1 MSGIAA
7 LALAAAKADAPAA
20 KHRRGKAGERYGLK
34 KAQKYRPGT
43 QALRAIRRYQKTTEL
58 LIRRL
63 PFQRLVREVAQVL
76 RHASV

>member
-1 MSGIAA
+1 LAA
-7 LALAAAKADAPAA
+7 LALVAAVAKAPAA